1 VSKEHVL
8 IIGGSSSIG
17 CEVIR
22 QIAHKNMV
30 ILAQFYANADG
41 LNQLAKEVSA
51 PIIPVQTDLL
61 SDDAVETM
69 LGTIEGR
76 CSFPEKIVFLAA
88 PRFAL
93 IRFKELAWSD
103 FQTHLDIQ
111 LRAAVLVCNRFLPKM
126 AAAKTGKL
134 VFVLSSYTLNLPP
147 AAMAHYVT
155 AKYAMLGLMKAL
167 ASEYAAK
174 KICIN
179 AVSPS
184 MVESGFLS
192 NIPDKLVELTADQHP
207 LKRNAVPKDV
217 APMIR
222 FLLSDD
228 ANYITGVN
236 VPITGGAA

>member
-8 IIGGSSSIG
+8 IIGASSSIG

-22 QIAHKNMV
+22 QIAHDNMV
-30 ILAQFYANADG
+30 ILAQFHANADRLG
-41 LNQLAKEVSA
+41 ELAKEVSA
-51 PIIPVQTDLL
+51 PIIPLQADFQ
-61 SDDAVETM
+61 SEADIETM
-69 LGTIEGR
+69 LGTIEDK
-76 CSFPEKIVFLAA
+76 CPFPEKLVFLAA
-88 PRFAL
+88 PKVAL
-93 IRFKELAWSD
+93 IRFKEAAWSD
-103 FQTHLDIQ
+103 FQTQLDIQ
-111 LRAAVLVCNRFLPKM
+111 LRAAMLVCGRFLPKM

-134 VFVLSSYTLNLPP
+134 VFVLSSCTLNLPP

-184 MVESGFLS
+184 MVETGFLS
-192 NIPDKLVELTADQHP
+192 NFPDKLVELTADQHP

-217 APMIR
+217 APMIK

-228 ANYITGVN
+228 ADYITGVN
-236 VPITGGAA
+236 VPITGGSA